1 MLLGSSFAECGQRSP
16 EPEAI
21 EDAPTAHTRIHRSA
35 RSAATFEMQHCNH
48 PGGRLGAAWPS
59 GHETGSGPPAVDAV
73 HFRCDAPA
81 MTAPEST
88 DSQYAPRSEPRMI
101 MRGWANCGAAAL
113 VYLTAV
119 LHRSLLGVHGSEAA
133 DQYQINSIVLS
144 LLPAVSLLFYAGTQL
159 PMGLLIDRVGP
170 RRVILFALTCLTL
183 GSAIFALAENVWLA
197 LFGRVI
203 LGLGDACTFLSVLR
217 LGSRWLPAGHFLLVA
232 GMANM
237 LGAVGQLL
245 GAYPLQVVLD
255 LLGWQLGFVLLSG
268 LTALLFLPVA
278 LIVRDSPEAKVGVS
292 PPRRSPRLPSIRES
306 LRRVLTSRHVSIGR
320 WLHSVLM
327 TQFLVLTLLWGY
339 PYLVESQSV
348 SKGNATL
355 LVSASIAMFGLG
367 SLAVTLWGRGGI
379 EKLRYINHLG
389 VLTWLTWVA
398 ALAWPGQAPIA
409 VLILLFLVSGVAA
422 SGVAYA
428 FSITRD
434 GLDPHD
440 VGAAS
445 GLVIMFSFTATSI
458 LLVAV
463 GTLFTWSVDSG
474 LTSQNA
480 YRSALAIVPLFMALG
495 WARIVSV
502 TRRSR
507 A

>member
-1 MLLGSSFAECGQRSP
+1 MTPQ
-16 EPEAI
+16 EA
-21 EDAPTAHTRIHRSA
+21 
-35 RSAATFEMQHCNH
+35 
-48 PGGRLGAAWPS
+48 
-59 GHETGSGPPAVDAV
+59 
-73 HFRCDAPA
+73 
-81 MTAPEST
+81 T
-88 DSQYAPRSEPRMI
+88 DSQSAPRRDPI
-101 MRGWANCGAAAL
+101 MMRRGWAICGVAAL

-133 DQYQINSIVLS
+133 DQYQINAILLS
-144 LLPAVSLLFYAGTQL
+144 LLPAVSLLFYAATQL

-197 LFGRVI
+197 LVGRVI

-217 LGSRWLPAGHFLLVA
+217 LGSRWLPTGHFLLVA

-245 GAYPLQVVLD
+245 GAYPLQVLLD
-255 LLGWQLGFVLLSG
+255 ILGWQLGFALLSG
-268 LTALLFLPVA
+268 MTALLFVPIA
-278 LIVRDSPEAKVGVS
+278 LIVRDSPEAQAGVS
-292 PPRRSPRLPSIRES
+292 PSRQSARMPPIRES
-306 LRRVLTSRHVSIGR
+306 LRRVLTSSHVSIGR

-348 SKGNATL
+348 SEGNATL
-355 LVSASIAMFGLG
+355 LVSASIAMFALG

-379 EKLRYINHLG
+379 EKLRYINQLG
-389 VLTWLTWVA
+389 VLSWLTWAA
-398 ALAWPGQAPIA
+398 ALAWPGQAPLA

-434 GLDPHD
+434 GMDPLD

-445 GLVIMFSFTATSI
+445 GLVIMFSFSATSI

-463 GTLFTWSVDSG
+463 GSLFTWSVDSG
-474 LTSQNA
+474 LASHNA
-480 YRSALAIVPLFMALG
+480 YRLALAIVPLFMALG
-495 WARIVSV
+495 WARIVSL

-507 A
+507 S